1 MFDKRR
7 YTAAVRVQSGH
18 EIANLHIWLPEFDDP
33 VGNARI
39 ARKAWATR
47 RGVSGRRDSLMHQPL
62 ALGAVER
69 EGRPFGILDAQFTT
83 VVVAEGEPIRVA
95 LEMLLIALLVYAA
108 PPRRMRQYSPSG

>member
-1 MFDKRR
+1 M
-7 YTAAVRVQSGH
+7 TLS
-18 EIANLHIWLPEFDDP
+18 
-33 VGNARI
+33 
-39 ARKAWATR
+39 ATPAL
-47 RGVSGRRDSLMHQPL
+47 RGKHGRLAEESQADADSLMHRPL